1 MQCYGFLGRVRKY
14 IFGVSAAA
22 YSKVRVRVSVCVCV
36 VADVSLPID
45 KHTHILRSTPVV
57 FSQLS
62 FRITNTQKT
71 KQKPYKHLGTAVTD
85 AKDANAA
92 HLYQNKQL

>member
-1 MQCYGFLGRVRKY
+1 MLENTFLVCLQLHTARSEC
-14 IFGVSAAA
+14 VSL
-22 YSKVRVRVSVCVCV
+22 CVCV
-36 VADVSLPID
+36 VADVSLSID

>member
-1 MQCYGFLGRVRKY
+1 MSENTFL
-14 IFGVSAAA
+14 
-22 YSKVRVRVSVCVCV
+22 VCLQLHTARSECLCV
-36 VADVSLPID
+36 FADVSLSID